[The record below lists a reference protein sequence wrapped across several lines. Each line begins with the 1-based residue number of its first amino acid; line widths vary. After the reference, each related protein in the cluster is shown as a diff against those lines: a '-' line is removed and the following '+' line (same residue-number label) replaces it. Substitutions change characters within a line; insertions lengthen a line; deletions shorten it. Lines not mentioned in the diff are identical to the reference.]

1 MAKPF
6 FKKSVV
12 ICEISEMVITEI
24 KYSQTT
30 QIVMNEQPDTSS
42 LITIGVYLLSV
53 LCVFVVL
60 LVTSD

>member
-30 QIVMNEQPDTSS
+30 QIVIEWTASHHFAHNHRG
-42 LITIGVYLLSV
+42 L
-53 LCVFVVL
+53 FA
-60 LVTSD
+60 